1 MVHQICHEFRA
12 MDDIVVDAP
21 ESAAPS
27 VGAAAPSGGAA
38 ASAPAGAGDTAE
50 SAELARRM
58 DELRASPAA
67 VALRE
72 LDASVRLCPGDA
84 YFYDEALG
92 QVVVQRKA
100 TFVAYGLARGA
111 AAPPPRGV
119 LVGATACRYAV
130 SSLDGSLLAVQ
141 VSETLVLV
149 AEADGPRR
157 WRVEVRG
164 GAPGVGAFLERLA
177 GGGGG
182 GGDGA
187 PRVVPGGVLW
197 SDHGGTSQ
205 DLIVVTT
212 RGADLYK
219 VSSARG
225 QCKLVRTLN
234 HATRCFRYA
243 PDHRLLVLATGPDG
257 SELRCY
263 FLRRDV
269 GDLPRFELPP
279 PERVPPLALA
289 GYGAGGPALDPRDLL
304 LAAAYGEPLLLHRRP
319 GARALDVF
327 AVRRDGCARLRTL
340 EPGFPGPYAASATDD
355 LLLVHGAKARA
366 TAVFDV
372 RGPRGPAA
380 VDVGGAV
387 HGLRL
392 LPPDLARDAARG
404 TRLQPARMRAAS
416 FFAVWKELAESTR
429 SVQKSAETTSM

>member
-1 MVHQICHEFRA
+1 
-12 MDDIVVDAP
+12 MDVVDGP

-27 VGAAAPSGGAA
+27 V
-38 ASAPAGAGDTAE
+38 GAGDTAE

-100 TFVAYGLARGA
+100 TFVAYGLGRGA

-119 LVGATACRYAV
+119 LVGATACRLAV

-197 SDHGGTSQ
+197 SDP
-205 DLIVVTT
+205 V
-212 RGADLYK
+212 
-219 VSSARG
+219 
-225 QCKLVRTLN
+225 CKSN
-234 HATRCFRYA
+234 
-243 PDHRLLVLATGPDG
+243 
-257 SELRCY
+257 
-263 FLRRDV
+263 
-269 GDLPRFELPP
+269 
-279 PERVPPLALA
+279 
-289 GYGAGGPALDPRDLL
+289 
-304 LAAAYGEPLLLHRRP
+304 
-319 GARALDVF
+319 
-327 AVRRDGCARLRTL
+327 
-340 EPGFPGPYAASATDD
+340 
-355 LLLVHGAKARA
+355 
-366 TAVFDV
+366 
-372 RGPRGPAA
+372 
-380 VDVGGAV
+380 
-387 HGLRL
+387 
-392 LPPDLARDAARG
+392 
-404 TRLQPARMRAAS
+404 LQPDFNLRVIERFDTS
-416 FFAVWKELAESTR
+416 TSTVLRELDESNR
-429 SVQKSAETTSM
+429 SVQKSAESTSI